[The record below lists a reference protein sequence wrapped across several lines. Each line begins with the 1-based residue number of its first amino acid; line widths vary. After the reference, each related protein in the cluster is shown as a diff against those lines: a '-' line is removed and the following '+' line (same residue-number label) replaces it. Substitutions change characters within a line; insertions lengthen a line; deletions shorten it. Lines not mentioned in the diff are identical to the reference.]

1 MNNAKLQARL
11 NTKHTDLLLSWS
23 NDYATLRKLLKLLY
37 AYDYHFVGRGDFD
50 ADTSVDE
57 LRNAFETAF
66 FRCYHGNSKPLL
78 HVFYNPITKK
88 NEMQLTNLTNI
99 RTYPQYR
106 NVKVQNYFG

>member
-1 MNNAKLQARL
+1 MNNEKLQARL
-11 NTKHTDLLLSWS
+11 NTKYTDLILSWG
-23 NDYATLRKLLKLLY
+23 NDTATLRKLLKLLY
-37 AYDYHFVGRGDFD
+37 AYGYHFVGRPDFD
-50 ADTSVDE
+50 ANVSVEE

-78 HVFYNPITKK
+78 HVFYNPITGK

-106 NVKVQNYFG
+106 NVKVAIYCG